1 MSLEAIGNQLATL
14 CIERGDLLHD
24 RVFCKSRMAEIEL
37 DLLKDGVEGKNE
49 EIRKLNRA
57 NILLADDEWR
67 ALDRIGRDNEARLL
81 KVEAQIAAY
90 EAQRRGSV
98 TATLDGSVSVYDGG
112 YSFADQTLKC
122 SINRPSKVL
131 LEALRYLVAYY
142 GQVITCCE
150 IGAFMAVPSFA
161 LVNDKL
167 TIQLR
172 LVSRLDS

>member
-1 MSLEAIGNQLATL
+1 MISLSATSYDPSGTIVMSS
-14 CIERGDLLHD
+14 
-24 RVFCKSRMAEIEL
+24 RVI
-37 DLLKDGVEGKNE
+37 N
-49 EIRKLNRA
+49 
-57 NILLADDEWR
+57 
-67 ALDRIGRDNEARLL
+67 
-81 KVEAQIAAY
+81 AY

-131 LEALRYLVAYY
+131 LEALSYLVAYY